1 MDIVEYKCPNCSA
14 DLKFVPSTQTLSCEY
29 CGGSFTIEEVKSLF
43 KKNEA
48 ALDSA
53 AQETKRPGEG
63 ASNSGETAGTEN
75 ETAAAEEA
83 GSGEFSENTK
93 LYHCASC
100 GAEIMATDEQTA
112 LFCYYCHNPV
122 ILSGK
127 MTGKYRPQ
135 KVIGFR
141 IDRAEAEKK
150 FKDWCFKPFV
160 PKEFCT
166 QKQLEKITGLYV
178 PFWLAD
184 CTVDVDYSAT
194 GNKVRSW
201 RSGNYD
207 YVETKEY
214 SLSRTGKIEAERI
227 PADGSKRIDDELME
241 SIEPFDY
248 TDMNDFS
255 MSYLSGFYA
264 EKFDMGKE
272 DMLPRIKERVESA
285 CRGIIANTVTGYS
298 TVSTSK
304 ENYTFTKTDMNYVML
319 PVWFM
324 SYKYQD
330 KVYEFVL
337 NGQTG
342 KIAGT
347 PPVNRGK
354 LRLCAWGLAAAVT
367 AVTYVLGGLIL
378 GGIF

>member
-1 MDIVEYKCPNCSA
+1 MDIVEYKCPNCTA
-14 DLKFVPSTQTLSCEY
+14 DLKFVPSSQKLCCEY
-29 CGGSFTIEEVKSLF
+29 CGGSFTIEEVKKLF
-43 KKNEA
+43 EKNEA
-48 ALDSA
+48 ALD
-53 AQETKRPGEG
+53 K
-63 ASNSGETAGTEN
+63 
-75 ETAAAEEA
+75 EEA
-83 GSGEFSENTK
+83 AKNQKEKKTSKEADGSDDFTKETK
-93 LYHCASC
+93 LYHCSSC

-135 KVIGFR
+135 KIISFK
-141 IDRAEAEKK
+141 IDRNEAVEK
-150 FKDWCFKPFV
+150 FKKWCFKTFV
-160 PKEFCT
+160 PRSFKTE
-166 QKQLEKITGLYV
+166 QQLEKITGLYV

-184 CTVDVDYSAT
+184 CTMNIDYEALGKTIRTWSS
-194 GNKVRSW
+194 K
-201 RSGNYD
+201 NYD
-207 YVETKEY
+207 YIQTKEFRVLRKGT
-214 SLSRTGKIEAERI
+214 LSVEKI

-248 TDMNDFS
+248 SALRDFS

-264 EKFDMGKE
+264 EKFDMDKE
-272 DMLPRIKERVESA
+272 DMLPHIKERIDKTCQKAVNHSIF
-285 CRGIIANTVTGYS
+285 GYNSVTPVRQDFS
-298 TVSTSK
+298 LTRA
-304 ENYTFTKTDMNYVML
+304 EMNYAML

-324 SYKYQD
+324 SYKYKD

-347 PPVNRGK
+347 PPVDTGK
-354 LRLCAWGLAAAVT
+354 LRKVTWAIAAAVT
-367 AVTYVLGGLIL
+367 LVSYFAGGLIL